1 LRTAGIAPAR
11 RAGSGSDFWGIR
23 EYQPGDALQRL
34 NWRLNARH
42 PRKLFTN
49 EYEREEIGD
58 FGMILDARILS
69 DDARQEQAL
78 FEYSLSA
85 AASLAELFLKY
96 GNRVAFLVFGESM
109 NWAFPGSGKRQLHLI
124 LRSLAQASLGRNVPL
139 AYLGYM
145 PARLFPSR
153 ATMVVFSPLG
163 SQDMDAY
170 SRLRATGHDV
180 LLVSPDPIG
189 YPRGESQNPAHEL
202 ARRAARVERAVQLK
216 QLARLGV
223 KVIDWQTNQ
232 PLDMIVRRAA
242 RSLSHRIN
250 LAE

>member
-1 LRTAGIAPAR
+1 
-11 RAGSGSDFWGIR
+11 
-23 EYQPGDALQRL
+23 
-34 NWRLNARH
+34 
-42 PRKLFTN
+42 
-49 EYEREEIGD
+49 
-58 FGMILDARILS
+58 
-69 DDARQEQAL
+69 
-78 FEYSLSA
+78 
-85 AASLAELFLKY
+85 
-96 GNRVAFLVFGESM
+96 
-109 NWAFPGSGKRQLHLI
+109 
-124 LRSLAQASLGRNVPL
+124 VPL
-139 AYLGYM
+139 TYLGYM

-189 YPRGESQNPAHEL
+189 YASGEGPNRAHEL

-232 PLDMIVRRAA
+232 PLDLIVCRAA
-242 RSLSHRIN
+242 RSLSQRIN
-250 LAE
+250 LPE